1 MLCKSRFPKKV
12 NRREICGYSK
22 PHCNKQMKIIC
33 NTSILAEAAINVQK
47 AVMTKTAM
55 PILEGILFTTVP
67 GGIKL
72 TGYDLE
78 IGIETSIEADVIE
91 EGEVILNAKTF
102 CDIIK
107 HIPYDKVI
115 FETDEKLQCKIYCGD
130 IEYYMTGINTKDYP
144 ELPVII
150 NGKNIEIG
158 QKILK
163 DMIKKT
169 IFSVSVNDVRI
180 IHKGIKFEIKPGE
193 IRLVAIDSH
202 RIALRKEFINYN
214 GEELSFV
221 VPSKTMGEIM
231 KLIPDE
237 DAFVKIGLGRRH
249 ILFEINGYTII
260 SRLLEGEFMKYESI
274 IPTSFNTTV
283 RAKTKE
289 LIDCIERVSL
299 IITDRFKA
307 PLKLEFVDNELK
319 ISTATAL
326 GTANDKLDVSID
338 GNDIEIGIQSR
349 YIIDALRAGEENEV
363 IIDMVN
369 ATAPVCI
376 FPTTG
381 ESFLY
386 LILPVRLN

>member
-1 MLCKSRFPKKV
+1 M
-12 NRREICGYSK
+12 SK
-22 PHCNKQMKIIC
+22 TALQNKMKIIC
-33 NTSILAEAAINVQK
+33 NTSILAEAVMNVQK

-55 PILEGILFTTVP
+55 PILEGILFTAEDKGV
-67 GGIKL
+67 KL

-78 IGIETSIEADVIE
+78 IGIETTIEADIIE
-91 EGEVILNAKTF
+91 EGSVIINAKTF
-102 CDIIK
+102 CDIIR
-107 HIPYDKVI
+107 HIPYDKII

-130 IEYYMTGINTKDYP
+130 IEYYMTGISPKDYP

-150 NGKNIEIG
+150 NGKDIDIS

-169 IFSVSVNDVRI
+169 IFSVAVNDVRV

-202 RIALRKEFINYN
+202 RIAIRKEFINYN
-214 GEELSFV
+214 GEALSFV
-221 VPSKTMGEIM
+221 VPAKTMGEIM
-231 KLIPDE
+231 KLIPDG
-237 DAFVKIGLGRRH
+237 DDFVKIGLGRRH

-274 IPTSFNTTV
+274 IPTNYNTVV
-283 RAKTKE
+283 RTKTKDM
-289 LIDCIERVSL
+289 INSVERVAL

-307 PLKLEFVDNELK
+307 PLKLEFREDELK

-326 GTANDKLDVSID
+326 GTANDKLEVSVD

-349 YIIDALRAGEENEV
+349 YILDALRAGEEEE
-363 IIDMVN
+363 ILIGMVSPTN
-369 ATAPVCI
+369 PVCI
-376 FPTTG
+376 IPTSG

-386 LILPVRLN
+386 LILPVRLS

>member
-1 MLCKSRFPKKV
+1 M
-12 NRREICGYSK
+12 SK
-22 PHCNKQMKIIC
+22 TALQNKMKIIC
-33 NTSILAEAAINVQK
+33 NTSILAEAVMNVQK

-55 PILEGILFTTVP
+55 PILEGILFTAEDNGV
-67 GGIKL
+67 KL

-78 IGIETSIEADVIE
+78 IGIETTIEADIIE
-91 EGEVILNAKTF
+91 EGSVIINAKTF
-102 CDIIK
+102 CDIIR
-107 HIPYDKVI
+107 HIPYDKII

-130 IEYYMTGINTKDYP
+130 IEYYMTGISPKDYP

-150 NGKNIEIG
+150 NGKDIDIS

-169 IFSVSVNDVRI
+169 IFSVAVNDVRV

-202 RIALRKEFINYN
+202 RIAIRKEFIDYN

-221 VPSKTMGEIM
+221 VPAKTMGEIM
-231 KLIPDE
+231 KLIPEGD
-237 DAFVKIGLGRRH
+237 DFVKIGLGRRH

-274 IPTSFNTTV
+274 IPTNYNTVV
-283 RAKTKE
+283 RTKTKDM
-289 LIDCIERVSL
+289 ISSVERVAL

-307 PLKLEFVDNELK
+307 PLKLEFREDELK

-326 GTANDKLDVSID
+326 GTANDKLEVSVD

-349 YIIDALRAGEENEV
+349 YILDALRAGEEDE
-363 IIDMVN
+363 ILIGMVSPTN
-369 ATAPVCI
+369 PVCI
-376 FPTTG
+376 IPTSG

-386 LILPVRLN
+386 LILPVRLS

>member
-1 MLCKSRFPKKV
+1 
-12 NRREICGYSK
+12 
-22 PHCNKQMKIIC
+22 MKIIC
-33 NTSILAEAAINVQK
+33 NTSILAEAAMNVQM

-55 PILEGILFTTVP
+55 PILEGILFTTTEN
-67 GGIKL
+67 GIKL

-78 IGIETSIEADVIE
+78 IGIETNIEADVIE
-91 EGEVILNAKTF
+91 EGSVILNAKTF

-130 IEYYMTGINTKDYP
+130 IEYFMTGISPKDYP

-158 QKILK
+158 QKVLK

-169 IFSVSVNDVRI
+169 IFSVAVNDVRV

-214 GEELSFV
+214 GEEVAFV
-221 VPSKTMGEIM
+221 VPAKTMGEIM
-231 KLIPDE
+231 KLIPDDDE
-237 DAFVKIGLGRRH
+237 YVKVGLGRRH

-274 IPTSFNTTV
+274 IPQNFNTV
-283 RAKTKE
+283 IRTKSKDM
-289 LIDCIERVSL
+289 IDCIERVSL

-307 PLKLEFVDNELK
+307 PLKMEFRDNELRV
-319 ISTATAL
+319 STATAL
-326 GTANDKLDVSID
+326 GTANDKIGVSVD

-349 YIIDALRAGEENEV
+349 YILDALRAGEEDEV
-363 IIDMVN
+363 LMNMVN
-369 ATAPVCI
+369 PLSPVCI
-376 FPTTG
+376 VPTTG
-381 ESFLY
+381 DSFLY
-386 LILPVRLN
+386 LILPVRLS

>member
-1 MLCKSRFPKKV
+1 M
-12 NRREICGYSK
+12 SK
-22 PHCNKQMKIIC
+22 TALQNKMKIIC
-33 NTSILAEAAINVQK
+33 NTSILAEAVMNVQK

-55 PILEGILFTTVP
+55 PILEGILFTADDKGV
-67 GGIKL
+67 KL

-78 IGIETSIEADVIE
+78 IGIETVIEADIIE
-91 EGEVILNAKTF
+91 EGSVIINAKTF
-102 CDIIK
+102 CDIIR
-107 HIPYDKVI
+107 HIPYDKII
-115 FETDEKLQCKIYCGD
+115 FETDDKLQCKIYCGD
-130 IEYYMTGINTKDYP
+130 IEYYMTGISPKDYP

-150 NGKNIEIG
+150 NGKDIDIS

-169 IFSVSVNDVRI
+169 IFSVAVNDVRV

-202 RIALRKEFINYN
+202 RIAIRKEFIEYN

-221 VPSKTMGEIM
+221 VPAKTMGEIM
-231 KLIPDE
+231 KLIPEGDG
-237 DAFVKIGLGRRH
+237 FIKIGLGRRH

-274 IPTSFNTTV
+274 IPTNYNTVV
-283 RAKTKE
+283 RTKSKDM
-289 LIDCIERVSL
+289 ISSVERVAL

-307 PLKLEFVDNELK
+307 PLKLEFRENELK

-326 GTANDKLDVSID
+326 GTANDKLEVSVD

-349 YIIDALRAGEENEV
+349 YILDALRAGEEEE
-363 IIDMVN
+363 ILIGMVSPTN
-369 ATAPVCI
+369 PVCI
-376 FPTTG
+376 IPTTG

-386 LILPVRLN
+386 LL

>member
-1 MLCKSRFPKKV
+1 
-12 NRREICGYSK
+12 
-22 PHCNKQMKIIC
+22 
-33 NTSILAEAAINVQK
+33 
-47 AVMTKTAM
+47 MTKTSM
-55 PILEGILFTTVP
+55 PILEGILFTTID
-67 GGIKL
+67 GGVKL

-78 IGIETSIEADVIE
+78 IGIETSIKADVIE
-91 EGEVILNAKTF
+91 EGAVILNAKTF
-102 CDIIK
+102 CDIIR

-115 FETDEKLQCKIYCGD
+115 FEADDKLKCKIYCGD
-130 IEYYMTGINTKDYP
+130 ISYDMSGINTKDYP
-144 ELPVII
+144 ELPVIV
-150 NGKNIEIG
+150 NGKEIEIS

-169 IFSVSVNDVRI
+169 IFSVSVNDVRV

-231 KLIPDE
+231 KLIPDG
-237 DAFVKIGLGRRH
+237 DAFVKVGLGRRH

-274 IPTSFNTTV
+274 IPQSFNTTV
-283 RAKTKE
+283 RTKTRD
-289 LIDCIERVSL
+289 LIDSIERVSL

-307 PLKLEFVDNELK
+307 PLRLEFFDNELK

-349 YIIDALRAGEENEV
+349 YILDALRASEESEV
-363 IIDMVN
+363 LIDMVN
-369 ATAPVCI
+369 ATAPICI
-376 FPTTG
+376 YPATG
-381 ESFLY
+381 EAFLY

>member
-1 MLCKSRFPKKV
+1 M
-12 NRREICGYSK
+12 SK
-22 PHCNKQMKIIC
+22 TALQNKMKIIC
-33 NTSILAEAAINVQK
+33 NTSILAEAVMNVQK

-55 PILEGILFTTVP
+55 PILEGILFTADEKGV
-67 GGIKL
+67 KL

-78 IGIETSIEADVIE
+78 IGIETTIEADVIE
-91 EGEVILNAKTF
+91 EGSVIINAKTF
-102 CDIIK
+102 CDIIR
-107 HIPYDKVI
+107 HIPYDKII

-130 IEYYMTGINTKDYP
+130 IEYYMTGISPKDYP

-150 NGKNIEIG
+150 NGKDISIS

-169 IFSVSVNDVRI
+169 IFSVAVNDVRV

-202 RIALRKEFINYN
+202 RIAIRKEFIDYN

-221 VPSKTMGEIM
+221 VPAKTMGEIM
-231 KLIPDE
+231 KLIPDG
-237 DAFVKIGLGRRH
+237 DDFVKIGLGRRH

-274 IPTSFNTTV
+274 IPTNYNTVV
-283 RAKTKE
+283 RTKTKDM
-289 LIDCIERVSL
+289 ISSVERVAL

-307 PLKLEFVDNELK
+307 PLKLEFREDELK

-326 GTANDKLDVSID
+326 GTANDKLEVSVD

-349 YIIDALRAGEENEV
+349 YILDALRAGEEDE
-363 IIDMVN
+363 ILIGMVSPTN
-369 ATAPVCI
+369 PVCI
-376 FPTTG
+376 IPTSG

-386 LILPVRLN
+386 LILPVRLS

>member
-1 MLCKSRFPKKV
+1 M
-12 NRREICGYSK
+12 SK
-22 PHCNKQMKIIC
+22 TALQNKMKIIC
-33 NTSILAEAAINVQK
+33 NTSILAEAVMNVQK

-55 PILEGILFTTVP
+55 PILEGILFTADEKGV
-67 GGIKL
+67 KL

-78 IGIETSIEADVIE
+78 IGIETVIEADVIE
-91 EGEVILNAKTF
+91 EGSVIINAKTF
-102 CDIIK
+102 CDIIR
-107 HIPYDKVI
+107 HIPYDKII
-115 FETDEKLQCKIYCGD
+115 FETDDKLQCKIYCGD
-130 IEYYMTGINTKDYP
+130 IEYYMTGISPKDYP

-150 NGKNIEIG
+150 NGKDIDIS

-169 IFSVSVNDVRI
+169 IFSVAVNDVRV

-202 RIALRKEFINYN
+202 RIAIRKEFIEYN

-221 VPSKTMGEIM
+221 VPAKTMGEIM
-231 KLIPDE
+231 KLIPEGDG
-237 DAFVKIGLGRRH
+237 FIKIGLGRRH

-274 IPTSFNTTV
+274 IPTNYNTVV
-283 RAKTKE
+283 RTKSKDM
-289 LIDCIERVSL
+289 ISSVERVAL

-307 PLKLEFVDNELK
+307 PLKLEFRENELK

-326 GTANDKLDVSID
+326 GTANDKLEVSVD

-349 YIIDALRAGEENEV
+349 YILDALRASEEEE
-363 IIDMVN
+363 ILIGMVSPTN
-369 ATAPVCI
+369 PVCI
-376 FPTTG
+376 IPTTG

-386 LILPVRLN
+386 LILPVRLS

>member
-1 MLCKSRFPKKV
+1 M
-12 NRREICGYSK
+12 SK
-22 PHCNKQMKIIC
+22 TALQNKMKIIC
-33 NTSILAEAAINVQK
+33 NTSILAEAVMNVQK

-55 PILEGILFTTVP
+55 PILEGILFTAEDKGV
-67 GGIKL
+67 KL

-78 IGIETSIEADVIE
+78 IGIETTIEADVIE
-91 EGEVILNAKTF
+91 EGSVIINAKTF
-102 CDIIK
+102 CDIIR
-107 HIPYDKVI
+107 HIPYDKII

-130 IEYYMTGINTKDYP
+130 IEYYMTGISPKDYP

-150 NGKNIEIG
+150 NGKDIEIS

-169 IFSVSVNDVRI
+169 IFSVAVNDVRV

-202 RIALRKEFINYN
+202 RIAIRKEFIDYN

-231 KLIPDE
+231 KLIPDG
-237 DAFVKIGLGRRH
+237 DDFVKIGLGRRH

-274 IPTSFNTTV
+274 IPTNYNTVV
-283 RAKTKE
+283 RTKTKDM
-289 LIDCIERVSL
+289 ISSVERVAL

-307 PLKLEFVDNELK
+307 PLKLEFREDELK

-326 GTANDKLDVSID
+326 GTANDKLEVSVD

-349 YIIDALRAGEENEV
+349 YILDALRAGEEDE
-363 IIDMVN
+363 ILIGMVSPTN
-369 ATAPVCI
+369 PVCI
-376 FPTTG
+376 IPTSG

-386 LILPVRLN
+386 LILPVRLS

>member
-1 MLCKSRFPKKV
+1 M
-12 NRREICGYSK
+12 SK
-22 PHCNKQMKIIC
+22 TALQNKMKIIC
-33 NTSILAEAAINVQK
+33 NTSILAEAVMNVQK

-55 PILEGILFTTVP
+55 PILEGILFTAEDKGV
-67 GGIKL
+67 KL

-78 IGIETSIEADVIE
+78 IGIETTIEADIIE
-91 EGEVILNAKTF
+91 EGSVIINAKTF
-102 CDIIK
+102 CDIIR
-107 HIPYDKVI
+107 HIPYDKII

-130 IEYYMTGINTKDYP
+130 IEYYMTGISPKDYP

-150 NGKNIEIG
+150 NGKDIDIS

-169 IFSVSVNDVRI
+169 IFSVAVNDVRV

-202 RIALRKEFINYN
+202 RIAIRKEFIDYN

-221 VPSKTMGEIM
+221 VPAKTMGEIM
-231 KLIPDE
+231 KLIPDG
-237 DAFVKIGLGRRH
+237 DDFIKIGLGRRH

-274 IPTSFNTTV
+274 IPTNYNTVV
-283 RAKTKE
+283 RTKTKDM
-289 LIDCIERVSL
+289 ISSVERVAL

-307 PLKLEFVDNELK
+307 PLKLEFREDELK

-326 GTANDKLDVSID
+326 GTANDKLEVSVD

-349 YIIDALRAGEENEV
+349 YILDALRAGEEEE
-363 IIDMVN
+363 ILIGMVSPTN
-369 ATAPVCI
+369 PVCI
-376 FPTTG
+376 IPTTG

-386 LILPVRLN
+386 LILPVRLS

>member
-1 MLCKSRFPKKV
+1 M
-12 NRREICGYSK
+12 SK
-22 PHCNKQMKIIC
+22 TALQNKMKIIC
-33 NTSILAEAAINVQK
+33 NTSILAEAVMNVQK

-55 PILEGILFTTVP
+55 PILEGILFTADEKGV
-67 GGIKL
+67 KL

-78 IGIETSIEADVIE
+78 IGIETTIEADVIE
-91 EGEVILNAKTF
+91 EGSVIINAKTF
-102 CDIIK
+102 CDIIR
-107 HIPYDKVI
+107 HIPYDKII

-130 IEYYMTGINTKDYP
+130 IEYYMTGISPKDYP

-150 NGKNIEIG
+150 NGKDIDIS

-169 IFSVSVNDVRI
+169 IFSVAVNDVRV

-202 RIALRKEFINYN
+202 RIAIRKEFIDYN

-221 VPSKTMGEIM
+221 VPAKTMGEIM
-231 KLIPDE
+231 KLIPDG
-237 DAFVKIGLGRRH
+237 DDFIKIGLGRRH

-274 IPTSFNTTV
+274 IPTNYNTVV
-283 RAKTKE
+283 RTKTKDM
-289 LIDCIERVSL
+289 ISSVERVAL

-307 PLKLEFVDNELK
+307 PLKLEFREDELK

-326 GTANDKLDVSID
+326 GTANDKLEVSVD

-349 YIIDALRAGEENEV
+349 YILDALRAGEEEE
-363 IIDMVN
+363 ILIGMVSPTN
-369 ATAPVCI
+369 PVCI
-376 FPTTG
+376 IPTTG

-386 LILPVRLN
+386 LILPVRLS

>member
-1 MLCKSRFPKKV
+1 M
-12 NRREICGYSK
+12 SK
-22 PHCNKQMKIIC
+22 TALQNKMKIIC
-33 NTSILAEAAINVQK
+33 NTSILAEAVMNVQK

-55 PILEGILFTTVP
+55 PILEGILFTAEDNGV
-67 GGIKL
+67 KL

-78 IGIETSIEADVIE
+78 IGIETTIEADVIE
-91 EGEVILNAKTF
+91 EGSVIINAKTF
-102 CDIIK
+102 CDIIR
-107 HIPYDKVI
+107 HIPYDKII

-130 IEYYMTGINTKDYP
+130 IEYYMTGISPKDYP

-150 NGKNIEIG
+150 NGKDIDIS

-169 IFSVSVNDVRI
+169 IFSVAVNDVRV

-202 RIALRKEFINYN
+202 RIAIRKEFIDYN

-221 VPSKTMGEIM
+221 VPAKTMGEIM
-231 KLIPDE
+231 KLIPDG
-237 DAFVKIGLGRRH
+237 DDFVKIGLGRRH

-274 IPTSFNTTV
+274 IPTNYNTVV
-283 RAKTKE
+283 RTKTKDM
-289 LIDCIERVSL
+289 ISSVERVAL

-307 PLKLEFVDNELK
+307 PLKLEFREDELK

-326 GTANDKLDVSID
+326 GTANDKLEVSVD

-349 YIIDALRAGEENEV
+349 YILDALRAGEEDE
-363 IIDMVN
+363 ILIGMVSPTN
-369 ATAPVCI
+369 PVCI
-376 FPTTG
+376 IPTSG

-386 LILPVRLN
+386 LILPVRLS

>member
-1 MLCKSRFPKKV
+1 M
-12 NRREICGYSK
+12 SK
-22 PHCNKQMKIIC
+22 TALQNKMKIIC
-33 NTSILAEAAINVQK
+33 NTSILAEAVMNVQK

-55 PILEGILFTTVP
+55 PILEGILFTADEKGV
-67 GGIKL
+67 KL

-78 IGIETSIEADVIE
+78 IGIETVIEADIIE
-91 EGEVILNAKTF
+91 EGSVIINAKTF
-102 CDIIK
+102 CDIIR
-107 HIPYDKVI
+107 HIPYDKII
-115 FETDEKLQCKIYCGD
+115 FETDDKLQCKIYCGD
-130 IEYYMTGINTKDYP
+130 IEYYMTGISPKDYP

-150 NGKNIEIG
+150 NGKDIDIS

-169 IFSVSVNDVRI
+169 IFSVAVNDVRV

-202 RIALRKEFINYN
+202 RIAIRKEFIEYN

-221 VPSKTMGEIM
+221 VPAKTMGEIM
-231 KLIPDE
+231 KLIPEGDG
-237 DAFVKIGLGRRH
+237 FIKIGLGRRH

-274 IPTSFNTTV
+274 IPTNYNTV
-283 RAKTKE
+283 VSTKSKDM
-289 LIDCIERVSL
+289 ISSVERVAL

-307 PLKLEFVDNELK
+307 PLKLEFRENELK

-326 GTANDKLDVSID
+326 GTANDKLEVSVD

-349 YIIDALRAGEENEV
+349 YILDALRAGEEEE
-363 IIDMVN
+363 ILIGMVSPTN
-369 ATAPVCI
+369 PVCI
-376 FPTTG
+376 IPTTG

-386 LILPVRLN
+386 LILPVRLS

>member
-1 MLCKSRFPKKV
+1 MRYFSIEENALRLK
-12 NRREICGYSK
+12 
-22 PHCNKQMKIIC
+22 MKIIC
-33 NTSILAEAAINVQK
+33 NTSILAEAAMNVQK

-55 PILEGILFTTVP
+55 PILEGILFTTTENGV
-67 GGIKL
+67 KL

-78 IGIETSIEADVIE
+78 IGIETNIEADVIE
-91 EGEVILNAKTF
+91 EGSVILNAKTF

-115 FETDEKLQCKIYCGD
+115 FETDDKLQCKIYCGD
-130 IEYYMTGINTKDYP
+130 IEYFMTGISPKDYP

-150 NGKNIEIG
+150 NGKNIDIG
-158 QKILK
+158 QKVLK

-169 IFSVSVNDVRI
+169 IFSVAVNDVRV

-202 RIALRKEFINYN
+202 RIAIRKEFINYN
-214 GEELSFV
+214 GEEISFV

-231 KLIPDE
+231 KLIPD
-237 DAFVKIGLGRRH
+237 DDNFVKVGLGRRH

-274 IPTSFNTTV
+274 IPQNFNTVIRT
-283 RAKTKE
+283 KTRGM
-289 LIDCIERVSL
+289 IDCIERVSL

-307 PLKLEFVDNELK
+307 PLKMEFRDNEMRV
-319 ISTATAL
+319 STATAL
-326 GTANDKLDVSID
+326 GTANDKLEVSVD

-349 YIIDALRAGEENEV
+349 YIIDALRAGEEEEV
-363 IIDMVN
+363 LINMVN
-369 ATAPVCI
+369 PLSPVCI
-376 FPTTG
+376 VPTTG
-381 ESFLY
+381 DSFLY
-386 LILPVRLN
+386 LILPVRLS

>member
-1 MLCKSRFPKKV
+1 M
-12 NRREICGYSK
+12 SK
-22 PHCNKQMKIIC
+22 TALQNKMKIIC
-33 NTSILAEAAINVQK
+33 NTSILAEAVMNVQK

-55 PILEGILFTTVP
+55 PILEGILFTADEKGV
-67 GGIKL
+67 KL

-78 IGIETSIEADVIE
+78 IGIETTIEADVIE
-91 EGEVILNAKTF
+91 EGSVIINAKTF
-102 CDIIK
+102 CDIIR
-107 HIPYDKVI
+107 HIPYDKII
-115 FETDEKLQCKIYCGD
+115 FETDDKLQCKIYCGD
-130 IEYYMTGINTKDYP
+130 IEYYMTGISPKDYP

-150 NGKNIEIG
+150 NGKDIDIS

-169 IFSVSVNDVRI
+169 IFSVAVNDVRV

-202 RIALRKEFINYN
+202 RIAIRKEFIDYN

-221 VPSKTMGEIM
+221 VPAKTMGEIM
-231 KLIPDE
+231 KLIPDG
-237 DAFVKIGLGRRH
+237 DDFIKIGLGRRH

-274 IPTSFNTTV
+274 IPTNYNTVV
-283 RAKTKE
+283 RTKTKDM
-289 LIDCIERVSL
+289 ISSVERVAL

-307 PLKLEFVDNELK
+307 PLKLEFREDELK

-326 GTANDKLDVSID
+326 GTANDKLEVSVD

-349 YIIDALRAGEENEV
+349 YILDALRAGEEEE
-363 IIDMVN
+363 ILIGMVSPTN
-369 ATAPVCI
+369 PVCI
-376 FPTTG
+376 IPTSG

-386 LILPVRLN
+386 LILPVRLS

>member
-1 MLCKSRFPKKV
+1 M
-12 NRREICGYSK
+12 SK
-22 PHCNKQMKIIC
+22 TALQNKMKIIC
-33 NTSILAEAAINVQK
+33 NTSILAEAVMNVQK

-55 PILEGILFTTVP
+55 PILEGILFTAEDKGV
-67 GGIKL
+67 KL

-78 IGIETSIEADVIE
+78 IGIETTIEADIIE
-91 EGEVILNAKTF
+91 EGSVIINAKTF
-102 CDIIK
+102 CDIIR
-107 HIPYDKVI
+107 HIPYDKII

-130 IEYYMTGINTKDYP
+130 IEYYMTGISPKDYP

-150 NGKNIEIG
+150 NGKDIDIS

-169 IFSVSVNDVRI
+169 IFSVAVNDVRV

-202 RIALRKEFINYN
+202 RIAIRKEFIDYN

-221 VPSKTMGEIM
+221 VPAKTMGEIM
-231 KLIPDE
+231 KLIPDG
-237 DAFVKIGLGRRH
+237 DDFVKIGLGRRH

-274 IPTSFNTTV
+274 IPTNYNTVV
-283 RAKTKE
+283 RTKTKDM
-289 LIDCIERVSL
+289 ISSVERVAL

-307 PLKLEFVDNELK
+307 PLKLEFREDELK

-326 GTANDKLDVSID
+326 GTANDKLEVSVD

-349 YIIDALRAGEENEV
+349 YILDALRAGEEDE
-363 IIDMVN
+363 ILIGMVSPTN
-369 ATAPVCI
+369 PVCI
-376 FPTTG
+376 IPTTG

-386 LILPVRLN
+386 LILPVRLS

>member
-1 MLCKSRFPKKV
+1 M
-12 NRREICGYSK
+12 SK
-22 PHCNKQMKIIC
+22 TALQNKMKIIC
-33 NTSILAEAAINVQK
+33 NTSILAEAVMNVQK

-55 PILEGILFTTVP
+55 PILEGILFTAEDNVV
-67 GGIKL
+67 KL

-78 IGIETSIEADVIE
+78 IGIETTIEADVIE
-91 EGEVILNAKTF
+91 EGSVIINAKTF
-102 CDIIK
+102 CDIIR
-107 HIPYDKVI
+107 HIPYDKII

-130 IEYYMTGINTKDYP
+130 IEYYMTGISPKDYP

-150 NGKNIEIG
+150 NGKDIDIS

-169 IFSVSVNDVRI
+169 IFSVAVNDVRV

-202 RIALRKEFINYN
+202 RIAIRKEFIDYN

-221 VPSKTMGEIM
+221 VPAKTMGEIM
-231 KLIPDE
+231 KLIPDG
-237 DAFVKIGLGRRH
+237 DDFVKIGLGRRH

-274 IPTSFNTTV
+274 IPTNYNTVV
-283 RAKTKE
+283 RTKTKDM
-289 LIDCIERVSL
+289 ISSVERVAL

-307 PLKLEFVDNELK
+307 PLKLEFREDELK

-326 GTANDKLDVSID
+326 GTANDKLEVSVD

-349 YIIDALRAGEENEV
+349 YILDALRASEEDE
-363 IIDMVN
+363 ILIGMVSPTN
-369 ATAPVCI
+369 PVCI
-376 FPTTG
+376 IPTSG

-386 LILPVRLN
+386 LILPVRLS

>member
-1 MLCKSRFPKKV
+1 M
-12 NRREICGYSK
+12 SK
-22 PHCNKQMKIIC
+22 TALQNKMKIIC
-33 NTSILAEAAINVQK
+33 NTSILAEAVMNVQK

-55 PILEGILFTTVP
+55 PILEGILFTADEKGV
-67 GGIKL
+67 KL

-78 IGIETSIEADVIE
+78 IGIETTIEADVIE
-91 EGEVILNAKTF
+91 EGSVIINAKTF
-102 CDIIK
+102 CDIIR
-107 HIPYDKVI
+107 HIPYDKII
-115 FETDEKLQCKIYCGD
+115 FETDDKLQCKIYCGD
-130 IEYYMTGINTKDYP
+130 IEYYMTGISPKDYP

-150 NGKNIEIG
+150 NGKDIDIS

-169 IFSVSVNDVRI
+169 IFSVAVNDVRV

-202 RIALRKEFINYN
+202 RIAIRKEFIEYN

-221 VPSKTMGEIM
+221 VPAKTMGEIM
-231 KLIPDE
+231 KLIPEGDG
-237 DAFVKIGLGRRH
+237 FIKIGLGRRH

-274 IPTSFNTTV
+274 IPTNYNTVV
-283 RAKTKE
+283 RTKSKDM
-289 LIDCIERVSL
+289 ISSVERVAL

-307 PLKLEFVDNELK
+307 PLKLEFRENELK

-326 GTANDKLDVSID
+326 GTANDKLEVSVD

-349 YIIDALRAGEENEV
+349 YILDALRAGEEEE
-363 IIDMVN
+363 ILIGMVSPTN
-369 ATAPVCI
+369 PVCI
-376 FPTTG
+376 IPTTG

-386 LILPVRLN
+386 LILPVRLS

>member
-1 MLCKSRFPKKV
+1 M
-12 NRREICGYSK
+12 SK
-22 PHCNKQMKIIC
+22 TALQNKMKIIC
-33 NTSILAEAAINVQK
+33 NTSILAEAVMNVQK

-55 PILEGILFTTVP
+55 PILEGILFTADEKGV
-67 GGIKL
+67 KL

-78 IGIETSIEADVIE
+78 IGIETVIEADVIE
-91 EGEVILNAKTF
+91 EGSVIINAKTF
-102 CDIIK
+102 CDIIR
-107 HIPYDKVI
+107 HIPYDKII
-115 FETDEKLQCKIYCGD
+115 FETDDKLQCKIYCGD
-130 IEYYMTGINTKDYP
+130 IEYYMTGISPKDYP

-150 NGKNIEIG
+150 NGKDIDIS

-169 IFSVSVNDVRI
+169 IFSVAVNDVRV

-202 RIALRKEFINYN
+202 RIAIRKEFIEYN

-221 VPSKTMGEIM
+221 VPAKTMGEIM
-231 KLIPDE
+231 KLIPEGDG
-237 DAFVKIGLGRRH
+237 FIKIGLGRRH

-274 IPTSFNTTV
+274 IPTNYNTVV
-283 RAKTKE
+283 RTKSKDM
-289 LIDCIERVSL
+289 ISSVERVAL

-307 PLKLEFVDNELK
+307 PLKLEFRENELK

-326 GTANDKLDVSID
+326 GTANDKLEVSVD

-349 YIIDALRAGEENEV
+349 YILDALRAGEEEE
-363 IIDMVN
+363 ILIGMVSPTN
-369 ATAPVCI
+369 PVCI
-376 FPTTG
+376 IPTTG

-386 LILPVRLN
+386 LILPVRLS

>member
-1 MLCKSRFPKKV
+1 M
-12 NRREICGYSK
+12 SK
-22 PHCNKQMKIIC
+22 TALQNKMKIIC
-33 NTSILAEAAINVQK
+33 NTSILAEAVMNVQK

-55 PILEGILFTTVP
+55 PILEGILFTAEDKGV
-67 GGIKL
+67 KL

-78 IGIETSIEADVIE
+78 IGIETTIEADIIE
-91 EGEVILNAKTF
+91 EGSVIINAKTF
-102 CDIIK
+102 CDIIR
-107 HIPYDKVI
+107 HIPYDKII

-130 IEYYMTGINTKDYP
+130 IEYYMTGISPKDYP

-150 NGKNIEIG
+150 NGKDIDIS

-169 IFSVSVNDVRI
+169 IFSVAVNDVRV

-202 RIALRKEFINYN
+202 RIAIRKEFIDYN

-221 VPSKTMGEIM
+221 VPAKTMGEIM
-231 KLIPDE
+231 KLIPDG
-237 DAFVKIGLGRRH
+237 DDFVKIGLGRRH

-274 IPTSFNTTV
+274 IPTNYNTVV
-283 RAKTKE
+283 RTKTKDM
-289 LIDCIERVSL
+289 ISSVERVAL

-307 PLKLEFVDNELK
+307 PLKLEFREDELK

-326 GTANDKLDVSID
+326 GTANDKLEVSVD

-349 YIIDALRAGEENEV
+349 YILDALRAGEEDE
-363 IIDMVN
+363 ILIGMVSPTN
-369 ATAPVCI
+369 PVCI
-376 FPTTG
+376 IPTSG

-386 LILPVRLN
+386 LILPVRLS

>member
-1 MLCKSRFPKKV
+1 MCVSSELKKTHL
-12 NRREICGYSK
+12 RLE
-22 PHCNKQMKIIC
+22 MKIIC
-33 NTSILAEAAINVQK
+33 NTSILAEAAMNVQK

-55 PILEGILFTTVP
+55 PILEGILFTTTEN
-67 GGIKL
+67 GIKL

-78 IGIETSIEADVIE
+78 IGIETNIEADVIE
-91 EGEVILNAKTF
+91 EGSVILNAKTF

-130 IEYYMTGINTKDYP
+130 IEYFMTGISPKDYP

-158 QKILK
+158 QKVLK

-169 IFSVSVNDVRI
+169 IFSVAVNDVRV

-214 GEELSFV
+214 GEEVAFV
-221 VPSKTMGEIM
+221 VPAKTMGEIM
-231 KLIPDE
+231 KLIPDDDE
-237 DAFVKIGLGRRH
+237 YVKVGLGRRH
-249 ILFEINGYTII
+249 ILFEIDGYTII

-274 IPTSFNTTV
+274 IPQNFNTV
-283 RAKTKE
+283 IRTKSKDM
-289 LIDCIERVSL
+289 IDCIERVSL

-307 PLKLEFVDNELK
+307 PLKMEFRDNELRV
-319 ISTATAL
+319 STATAL
-326 GTANDKLDVSID
+326 GTANDKIGVSVD

-349 YIIDALRAGEENEV
+349 YILDALRAGEEDEV
-363 IIDMVN
+363 LMNMVN
-369 ATAPVCI
+369 PLSPVCI
-376 FPTTG
+376 VPTTG
-381 ESFLY
+381 DSFLY
-386 LILPVRLN
+386 LILPVRLS

>member
-1 MLCKSRFPKKV
+1 M
-12 NRREICGYSK
+12 SK
-22 PHCNKQMKIIC
+22 TALQNKMKIIC
-33 NTSILAEAAINVQK
+33 NTSILAEAVMNVQK

-55 PILEGILFTTVP
+55 PILEGILFTADDKGV
-67 GGIKL
+67 KL

-78 IGIETSIEADVIE
+78 IGIETVIEADVIE
-91 EGEVILNAKTF
+91 EGSVIINAKTF
-102 CDIIK
+102 CDIIR
-107 HIPYDKVI
+107 HIPYDKII
-115 FETDEKLQCKIYCGD
+115 FETDDKLQCKIYCGD
-130 IEYYMTGINTKDYP
+130 IEYYMTGISPKDYP

-150 NGKNIEIG
+150 NGKDIDIS

-169 IFSVSVNDVRI
+169 IFSVAVNDVRV

-202 RIALRKEFINYN
+202 RIAIRKEFIEYN

-221 VPSKTMGEIM
+221 VPAKTMGEIM
-231 KLIPDE
+231 KLIPEGDG
-237 DAFVKIGLGRRH
+237 FVKIGLGRRH

-274 IPTSFNTTV
+274 IPTNYNTVV
-283 RAKTKE
+283 RTKSKDM
-289 LIDCIERVSL
+289 ISSVERVAL

-307 PLKLEFVDNELK
+307 PLKLEFRENELK

-326 GTANDKLDVSID
+326 GTANDKLEVSVD

-349 YIIDALRAGEENEV
+349 YILDALRAGEEEE
-363 IIDMVN
+363 ILIGMVSPTN
-369 ATAPVCI
+369 PVCI
-376 FPTTG
+376 IPTSG

-386 LILPVRLN
+386 LILPVRLS

>member
-1 MLCKSRFPKKV
+1 M
-12 NRREICGYSK
+12 SK
-22 PHCNKQMKIIC
+22 TALQNKMKIIC
-33 NTSILAEAAINVQK
+33 NTSILAEAVMNVQK

-55 PILEGILFTTVP
+55 PILEGILFTADDKGV
-67 GGIKL
+67 KL

-78 IGIETSIEADVIE
+78 IGIETVIEADIIE
-91 EGEVILNAKTF
+91 EGSVIINAKTF
-102 CDIIK
+102 CDIIR
-107 HIPYDKVI
+107 HIPYDKII
-115 FETDEKLQCKIYCGD
+115 FETDDKLQCKIYCGD
-130 IEYYMTGINTKDYP
+130 IEYYMTGISPKDYP

-150 NGKNIEIG
+150 NGKDIDIS

-169 IFSVSVNDVRI
+169 IFSVAVNDVRV

-202 RIALRKEFINYN
+202 RIAIRKEFIEYN

-221 VPSKTMGEIM
+221 VPAKTMGEIM
-231 KLIPDE
+231 KLIPEGDG
-237 DAFVKIGLGRRH
+237 FIKIGLGRRH

-274 IPTSFNTTV
+274 IPTNYNTVV
-283 RAKTKE
+283 RTKSKDM
-289 LIDCIERVSL
+289 ISSVERVAL

-307 PLKLEFVDNELK
+307 PLKLEFRENELK

-326 GTANDKLDVSID
+326 GTANDKLEVSVD

-349 YIIDALRAGEENEV
+349 YILDALRASEEEE
-363 IIDMVN
+363 ILIGMVSPTN
-369 ATAPVCI
+369 PVCI
-376 FPTTG
+376 IPTTG

-386 LILPVRLN
+386 LILPVRLS